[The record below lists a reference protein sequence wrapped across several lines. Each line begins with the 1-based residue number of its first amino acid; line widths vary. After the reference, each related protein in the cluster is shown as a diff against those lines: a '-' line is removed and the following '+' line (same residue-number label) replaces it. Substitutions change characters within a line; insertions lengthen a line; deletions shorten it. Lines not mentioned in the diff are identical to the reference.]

1 MLRKQNNDNNNL
13 ANLSFEQMRT
23 EPSRTRFAV
32 PCDTEALTGLEK
44 VNEESNYCSHDFI
57 TSLNNGQTDFENL
70 NNQLRPSSTNELMT
84 DSRGVLVTPMP
95 IQN

>member
-1 MLRKQNNDNNNL
+1 MAD
-13 ANLSFEQMRT
+13 LSFEQMRT
-23 EPSRTRFAV
+23 EPSRTRFANA
-32 PCDTEALTGLEK
+32 CDTEALTGLEK
-44 VNEESNYCSHDFI
+44 VNEESNYCTLDFI

-70 NNQLRPSSTNELMT
+70 NNQMRPSSTNELMT